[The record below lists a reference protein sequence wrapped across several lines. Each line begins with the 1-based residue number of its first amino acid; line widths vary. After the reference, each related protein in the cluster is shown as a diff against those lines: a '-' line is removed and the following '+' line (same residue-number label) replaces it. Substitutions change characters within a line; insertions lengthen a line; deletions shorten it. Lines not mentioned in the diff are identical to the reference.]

1 MMSQRQSG
9 LLTVSV
15 CLLSACFCFYPA
27 SFTAMASSCPPDQTF
42 TTRPL
47 ISELEAVELSR
58 KNVTPITCS
67 WKTLS
72 VNVSPN
78 CGIRLIRIMGFG
90 SRPEHVSLFRMSDNV
105 AEQGMETNG
114 PNSLLPRGVTWFVDI
129 NHNRNAQL
137 ACAPG
142 SCPTSRL
149 DVQTTNTVRPW
160 ICHQQVHVLVGYRR

>member
-1 MMSQRQSG
+1 MLQRQSG

-15 CLLSACFCFYPA
+15 CLLGAGFCFFPV
-27 SFTAMASSCPPDQTF
+27 SFTANASSCPPDQTF
-42 TTRPL
+42 TTQIP

-72 VNVSPN
+72 VNVSSS

-129 NHNRNAQL
+129 NRNRNAQL
-137 ACAPG
+137 ACDPG
-142 SCPTSRL
+142 TCPSSSRL

-160 ICHQQVHVLVGYRR
+160 VCHQQVHVFIGYRR